1 MNHKHVDFWYELWD
15 EEYQL
20 PYYYHTDTE
29 QSTWIK
35 PRTGFFISVVDTMKN
50 FDKEKTLENLQDLVK
65 SLPTAYYQTKKNEL
79 NDYEFLEKYK
89 RIKMSQLKLEQER
102 LEKEKQEKERKKQ
115 IQKEKE
121 REIEKQEKV
130 KELKIKKEKGRGRG
144 RGRGIGRGI
153 GRGRGRGIGLR
164 KAQSAHIIGH
174 KLQLGG
180 LGGFGGRG
188 GSTAGATLL
197 DVEIEGENTNEEEL
211 EGHNTFRAKD
221 GYKHQISGTLEKKAV
236 VVKKPVNLKEAHA
249 LPKKL
254 QKDIQ
259 KFSLQ
264 GFAEKHFQTAKKGR
278 FNKKRIPLDKR
289 MNYQN
294 TPISTSL
301 LRLPKAIHCKT
312 AIKLFKNLL
321 VYMGEI
327 SARNATD
334 LKAIS
339 GILST
344 GVKTPELRDEI
355 YIQVIKQTTNN
366 PNKESEIK
374 AWCALSLLAHSFIP
388 TRNLHNFVKEY
399 CNKNTSSKNEQI
411 QQFAKYITRILR
423 STSEKSTFLLPSPP
437 LIKSIMDQP
446 FLPVVYGISLDELL
460 ENEKKEGST
469 TPIPKVL
476 PYLYENIEKNGG
488 FQTQGIFRVPGNS
501 TRVKSSKVEINNGT
515 FNNRI
520 KSPSVYASLL
530 KLFFREMDPPI
541 IPYERYPNFV
551 SNNKDWKNLQMQIN
565 RLPKNN
571 LYSFASLIQFCQKL
585 TQPENVKVTQMNIDN
600 VAMVFAPN
608 LLRKPD
614 LGGQIITSADTAAK
628 LTLILILKNWKP
640 SQILKDIEN

>member
-1 MNHKHVDFWYELWD
+1 MNHKHVDFWYELWN

-20 PYYYHTDTE
+20 PYYFHTDTE

-89 RIKMSQLKLEQER
+89 KIKMSQLKLEQER
-102 LEKEKQEKERKKQ
+102 LEKEKQEKERQKQIQ

-121 REIEKQEKV
+121 KEKEKKRQKQKQKQKE
-130 KELKIKKEKGRGRG
+130 KELKLKKEKEKGTVT
-144 RGRGIGRGI
+144 GI
-153 GRGRGRGIGLR
+153 R
-164 KAQSAHIIGH
+164 KAQSTHAIGQ

-180 LGGFGGRG
+180 LGALGGLGGMG
-188 GSTAGATLL
+188 GSTAGVALL
-197 DVEIEGENTNEEEL
+197 DVEIEGENNNEEEL
-211 EGHNTFRAKD
+211 EGHNTFKQKD
-221 GYKHQISGTLEKKAV
+221 GYKHQISGTLEKKAI
-236 VVKKPVNLKEAHA
+236 VVKKPINLKEVHA

-264 GFAEKHFQTAKKGR
+264 GFAEKHFQTAKKGL

-327 SARNATD
+327 SARNVTD

-366 PNKESEIK
+366 PNNESEIK

-388 TRNLHNFVKEY
+388 TRNLHNFVKDY
-399 CNKNTSSKNEQI
+399 CKKKVSSKNEKI

-469 TPIPKVL
+469 SPIPTIL

-501 TRVKSSKVEINNGT
+501 TRVKSLKVEINNGT
-515 FNNRI
+515 FNNRV

-530 KLFFREMDPPI
+530 KLFFREMEPPI
-541 IPYERYPNFV
+541 IPYEKYPNFV
-551 SNNKDWKNLQMQIN
+551 RSNKDWKNLQMQIN

-571 LYSFASLIQFCQKL
+571 LYAFASLIQFCQRL
-585 TQPENVKVTQMNIDN
+585 AQPKNVKVTQMNIDN
-600 VAMVFAPN
+600 IAMVFAPN

-614 LGGQIITSADTAAK
+614 LGDLLITSADTAAK

-640 SQILKDIEN
+640 SQILQDLEN